1 MWDTIKKTKFFFR
14 EIALLLRLYC
24 NASFLFQFH
33 SLTLYGEYLQC
44 IPTTF
49 FRTTWVLKSG
59 RFFRF
64 PNDPCLA
71 NFDISLSEGIC
82 YTSEQCLER
91 GGSSGGI
98 CANGFGVCCI
108 CNVRW
113 RESWIFIIPT
123 FFPSLQFVSVANQAV
138 RKTAQFLLLT
148 LLKSNNRLVISFLS
162 CISKHVIWR
171 VCINVCLYLSHL
183 SNSVFMCHFS
193 HIL

>member
-1 MWDTIKKTKFFFR
+1 MWDTIKRPSFFFR

-123 FFPSLQFVSVANQAV
+123 FFSIFTVRVGCQSSSSENCTVFTSNAFEVQQSLGN
-138 RKTAQFLLLT
+138 
-148 LLKSNNRLVISFLS
+148 LVFE
-162 CISKHVIWR
+162 
-171 VCINVCLYLSHL
+171 LY
-183 SNSVFMCHFS
+183 F
-193 HIL
+193 

>member
-1 MWDTIKKTKFFFR
+1 MRHYKKVQVFFR

-33 SLTLYGEYLQC
+33 SSTLYGEYFHC
-44 IPTTF
+44 F
-49 FRTTWVLKSG
+49 FRTTWVLKSR

-108 CNVRW
+108 CNAYCTKNTKKFFSLFFFSVRVSCQSNSA
-113 RESWIFIIPT
+113 ENCTVFTSNALEVEQ
-123 FFPSLQFVSVANQAV
+123 SLGN
-138 RKTAQFLLLT
+138 
-148 LLKSNNRLVISFLS
+148 LVILQTFL
-162 CISKHVIWR
+162 
-171 VCINVCLYLSHL
+171 
-183 SNSVFMCHFS
+183 
-193 HIL
+193 

>member
-1 MWDTIKKTKFFFR
+1 MRHYKKVQVFFR

-33 SLTLYGEYLQC
+33 SSTLYGEYFHC
-44 IPTTF
+44 F
-49 FRTTWVLKSG
+49 FRTTWVLKSR

-91 GGSSGGI
+91 GGSNGGI

-108 CNVRW
+108 CNVA
-113 RESWIFIIPT
+113 EKKNLEILT
-123 FFPSLQFVSVANQAV
+123 FFIFTVRVSCQSSSSENCTVFTSNAFEVEQSLGNI
-138 RKTAQFLLLT
+138 FLN
-148 LLKSNNRLVISFLS
+148 SIP
-162 CISKHVIWR
+162 KHVIF
-171 VCINVCLYLSHL
+171 IFK
-183 SNSVFMCHFS
+183 VFE
-193 HIL
+193 